1 MTACAES
8 GRGKRAAPPCVFKKI
23 FAERCSRSSSAWPA
37 TAPPDGAFLC
47 ENSLFSLANRPAHL
61 TKWIGPS
68 GKAMSRDGLVVV
80 IFFALATALAMGFLA
95 VALSFP
101 ELMPWYSE
109 PSPRG

>member
-1 MTACAES
+1 VLNP
-8 GRGKRAAPPCVFKKI
+8 APRHDAFKEI
-23 FAERCSRSSSAWPA
+23 FARALAVVRRVHGPLQPRS
-37 TAPPDGAFLC
+37 DGDFLC
-47 ENSLFSLANRPAHL
+47 DNSLFSLANRQAHL

-109 PSPRG
+109 PSPPG

>member
-1 MTACAES
+1 VLNPAVKN
-8 GRGKRAAPPCVFKKI
+8 GRATMSSKKNLARVLLSSVECMAHHGPAPTELFFARIHYFHLRTDKRISQNKSDQA
-23 FAERCSRSSSAWPA
+23 
-37 TAPPDGAFLC
+37 
-47 ENSLFSLANRPAHL
+47 
-61 TKWIGPS
+61 

-109 PSPRG
+109 PSPPG

>member
-1 MTACAES
+1 MKNAPRNHAFQKNLRQS
-8 GRGKRAAPPCVFKKI
+8 AAVVRRVHGPLQP
-23 FAERCSRSSSAWPA
+23 RS
-37 TAPPDGAFLC
+37 DGDFLC
-47 ENSLFSLANRPAHL
+47 DNSLFSLANRQPHL

-109 PSPRG
+109 PSPPG

>member
-1 MTACAES
+1 MRSKEIFAGALLSFVEYMARYSPAPMGIFFAIIHYSHLRT
-8 GRGKRAAPPCVFKKI
+8 GKRISQNGSDQA
-23 FAERCSRSSSAWPA
+23 
-37 TAPPDGAFLC
+37 
-47 ENSLFSLANRPAHL
+47 
-61 TKWIGPS
+61 

-109 PSPRG
+109 PSPPG

>member
-1 MTACAES
+1 M
-8 GRGKRAAPPCVFKKI
+8 GI
-23 FAERCSRSSSAWPA
+23 FFAV
-37 TAPPDGAFLC
+37 
-47 ENSLFSLANRPAHL
+47 NSLFSLANRQAHL

-80 IFFALATALAMGFLA
+80 IFFALATALAVGFLA

-109 PSPRG
+109 PSPPG

>member
-1 MTACAES
+1 MLNPAVENGPRHHAFSKKSSQSAALVRRVHGPLQPRPTGLFFARIHYS
-8 GRGKRAAPPCVFKKI
+8 HLRTDKRISQNGSDQA
-23 FAERCSRSSSAWPA
+23 
-37 TAPPDGAFLC
+37 
-47 ENSLFSLANRPAHL
+47 
-61 TKWIGPS
+61 

>member
-1 MTACAES
+1 MRSKE
-8 GRGKRAAPPCVFKKI
+8 I
-23 FAERCSRSSSAWPA
+23 FAGALLSFVEYIARYSPA
-37 TAPPDGAFLC
+37 PMGIFFAV
-47 ENSLFSLANRPAHL
+47 NSLFSLANRQAHL

-95 VALSFP
+95 VSLSFP

-109 PSPRG
+109 PSPPG

>member
-1 MTACAES
+1 MRFQKNLRRALLSFVEYMAHYSPAPTGIFFARIHYS
-8 GRGKRAAPPCVFKKI
+8 HLRTDKRISQNGSDQA
-23 FAERCSRSSSAWPA
+23 
-37 TAPPDGAFLC
+37 
-47 ENSLFSLANRPAHL
+47 
-61 TKWIGPS
+61 